1 MSTRLSDCT
10 ASSTWSRLLTSTWR
24 KSPAISPAAR
34 SADSPS
40 ISNTT
45 TCAPAS
51 ASRPAMARPSPAPA
65 PVTIAT
71 RPSCSPMSLCY
82 GIVAA
87 LTGRTVVVTG
97 ASSGIGRAIAVR
109 CAAEGANVLAVGR
122 NENALA
128 QTAAEDARIATH
140 RAELTDPGA
149 PEAVAVH
156 AVEEFGGLDG
166 LVHAAGTV
174 RRAEDFRGTEDDWL
188 DAFIRVNL
196 TAGMRMAREALRHM
210 IAAGSGSIVLVG
222 SQLAHVA
229 QPGYASYVA
238 TKGGITS
245 FARALAVDAGPQGVR
260 VNVLAPGVVTTPAA
274 YVDRPDLDELAPQV
288 AARLPLRRVGE
299 PEDMA
304 GPAVFLL
311 SDQSAWMTGQTLIVD
326 GGFTIQ

>member
-1 MSTRLSDCT
+1 
-10 ASSTWSRLLTSTWR
+10 
-24 KSPAISPAAR
+24 
-34 SADSPS
+34 
-40 ISNTT
+40 
-45 TCAPAS
+45 
-51 ASRPAMARPSPAPA
+51 
-65 PVTIAT
+65 
-71 RPSCSPMSLCY
+71 MSLCY

-122 NENALA
+122 DEHALA
-128 QTAAEDARIATH
+128 RTAAEDGRIATL
-140 RAELTDPGA
+140 RADLVDPGA
-149 PEAVAVH
+149 PEAVAAR

-174 RRAEDFRGTEDDWL
+174 RRAEDFRETDDAWL
-188 DAFIRVNL
+188 DNFIQVNL

-238 TKGGITS
+238 TKGGITA

-274 YVDRPDLDELAPQV
+274 YIDRPDWDDLAPQV
-288 AARLPLRRVGE
+288 AGRLPLRRVGE
-299 PEDMA
+299 PQDMA

-311 SDQSAWMTGQTLIVD
+311 SDDSAWMTGQTLIVD